1 MPTPLRYGVLRK
13 IVGLIKKNRINPAE
27 AANSLLKQASLFQPG
42 DESPGVAHE
51 LPNALNVIS
60 DWLVTFLVKRALDA
74 FLTVVPS
81 QSRVVKS
88 FANGGAAILMET
100 VVIPKPAYNVLRR
113 LTGESRPDVAL
124 SLALKDLVRLRLEA
138 ARSMNTAFE
147 QKYGMA
153 FSAFEQEWNSG
164 KVPGSYTYPVEKDYW
179 DWEAAATDIAAL
191 EELAQW
197 LV

>member
-1 MPTPLRYGVLRK
+1 MLRK

-88 FANGGAAILMET
+88 F
-100 VVIPKPAYNVLRR
+100 R
-113 LTGESRPDVAL
+113 
-124 SLALKDLVRLRLEA
+124 
-138 ARSMNTAFE
+138 
-147 QKYGMA
+147 
-153 FSAFEQEWNSG
+153 EWRCRNPHGNSG
-164 KVPGSYTYPVEKDYW
+164 YPQ
-179 DWEAAATDIAAL
+179 TGL
-191 EELAQW
+191 
-197 LV
+197 